1 MLFKKD
7 RKIRNLEVMIS
18 NRDKL
23 IKDMEE
29 QASFSYKE
37 KQQLKEENADLRYE
51 IDEAK
56 DVIRRINTVVT
67 KNKYENEEVLK
78 KTIKE
83 LSSDYQ
89 SNR

>member
-23 IKDMEE
+23 IGDMEE
-29 QASFSYKE
+29 QASFLYKE
-37 KQQLKEENADLRYE
+37 KQQLKEENEDLRYE

-56 DVIRRINTVVT
+56 DVIRRINDLMTC
-67 KNKYENEEVLK
+67 NQYNNNEVLK
-78 KTIKE
+78 RKIIE
-83 LSSDYQ
+83 LISDFHSQ
-89 SNR
+89 N